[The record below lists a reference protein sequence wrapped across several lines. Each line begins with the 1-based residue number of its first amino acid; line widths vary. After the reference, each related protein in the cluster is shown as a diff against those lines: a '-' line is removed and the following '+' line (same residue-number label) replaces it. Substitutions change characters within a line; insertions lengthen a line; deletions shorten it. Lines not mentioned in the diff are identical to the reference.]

1 MFLSVRSTIHPTKC
15 RELIQVST
23 KLNREAG
30 LKTLLAGLQL
40 IDPSGRSTKM
50 YQERISEMTE
60 AEYSHWISAL
70 ESGKDFV
77 SVIYE
82 NLTTSPI
89 STANNLKVAANF
101 GVKFFQRITMT
112 DPKTNV
118 RFTTNERYL
127 VMEGRFRRQIQMLS
141 NKMSVA
147 QSNKVIDDLTDQPVG
162 DSKGSS
168 NSYPEMLVLVAQG
181 HTKSI
186 IELMKYRGGDR
197 AGFNAM
203 NQALLTT
210 GEVNMSQLADV
221 EGRAKSTVTL
231 STFLKAMHLNNDL

>member
-1 MFLSVRSTIHPTKC
+1 MSS
-15 RELIQVST
+15 
-23 KLNREAG
+23 KLNKDAG
-30 LKTLLAGLQL
+30 LKVLLAGLKL
-40 IDPSGRSTKM
+40 IDPSGRSATM
-50 YQERISEMTE
+50 YRDRIMEMTDG
-60 AEYSHWISAL
+60 EYAHWIAAL

-82 NLTTSPI
+82 NLSTSPI

-101 GVKFFQRITMT
+101 GVNFFQRITMT
-112 DPKTNV
+112 DPKTSV
-118 RFTTNERYL
+118 RYTTNERYL
-127 VMEGRFRRQIQMLS
+127 VMQGRFRRQIQMLS

-210 GEVNMSQLADV
+210 GEVRMDQLADV
-221 EGRAKSTVTL
+221 EGRAKSTVSL
-231 STFLKAMHLNNDL
+231 ATFLKAMHLNNDL

>member
-1 MFLSVRSTIHPTKC
+1 MSS
-15 RELIQVST
+15 
-23 KLNREAG
+23 KLNKDAG
-30 LKTLLAGLQL
+30 LKVLLAGLKL
-40 IDPSGRSTKM
+40 IDPSGRSATM
-50 YQERISEMTE
+50 YRDRIMEMTDG
-60 AEYSHWISAL
+60 EYAHWIAAL

-82 NLTTSPI
+82 NLSTSPI

-101 GVKFFQRITMT
+101 GVNFFQRITMT
-112 DPKTNV
+112 DPKTRV

-127 VMEGRFRRQIQMLS
+127 VMQGRFRRQIQMLS

-210 GEVNMSQLADV
+210 GEVRMDQLADV
-221 EGRAKSTVTL
+221 EGRAKSTVSL
-231 STFLKAMHLNNDL
+231 ATFLKAMHLNNDL

>member
-1 MFLSVRSTIHPTKC
+1 M
-15 RELIQVST
+15 ST

-30 LKTLLAGLQL
+30 LKTLLAGLKL
-40 IDPSGRSTKM
+40 IDPSGRSAKM

-60 AEYSHWISAL
+60 SEYAKWIEAL

-89 STANNLKVAANF
+89 NTANNLKIAANF
-101 GVKFFQRITMT
+101 GVNFFQRITMT

-118 RFTTNERYL
+118 RFTTNDRYL
-127 VMEGRFRRQIQMLS
+127 VMQGRFRRQIQMLS

-186 IELMKYRGGDR
+186 LELMKYRGGDR

-210 GEVNMSQLADV
+210 GEVAMSQLTDV
-221 EGRAKSTVTL
+221 DGRAKSTVSL
-231 STFLKAMHLNNDL
+231 STFLKAMHLNNNL